1 MKKIA
6 VLGASTYNINVY
18 KKLKE
23 GGFYTIAVDGNP
35 NAEAASY
42 ANKFIHLDYS
52 DIDKLIAVCDEH
64 KIDAIMPIN
73 EWGVMPAAKVSNALG
88 LIGNTEKTAL
98 LSTDKGL
105 MRQTWREKAVNGPD
119 FFVFRTLI
127 ELEKGLSKIGF
138 PCVVKPTFS
147 GGGGRGI
154 SVLKSMQD
162 AEWAYN
168 FALPAV
174 KYGTM
179 ICESFMEGTELTVET
194 ISVNGE
200 VFVLAM
206 SDKEKPE
213 LRTRVAT
220 SLNYPANITVKQR
233 VLVEE
238 TVKKAV
244 LALGIHSG
252 MAHSEVIINGE
263 EVKMVET
270 GARGGGS
277 HIFPL
282 IIEAVSG
289 INTPVVFAQLLT
301 GQKPNLSNIQSNG
314 VVYRFFN
321 PPHGILKEVQGI
333 DQVRSWDGILDV
345 GVIKKKGD
353 EVGNLKNSLE
363 RAGFIVASGEN
374 RMEAQILANKAE
386 AFIKIIIETI

>member
-18 KKLKE
+18 KKLKSE
-23 GGFYTIAVDGNP
+23 GFYTLAIDGNQF
-35 NAEAASY
+35 AEAALF
-42 ANKFIHLDYS
+42 ADKFIHVDYS
-52 DIDKLIAVCDEH
+52 DIDKLIAVCQEH

-73 EWGVMPAAKVSNALG
+73 EWGVMPAAKVVTELG
-88 LIGNTEKTAL
+88 LIGNSEKTAL
-98 LSTDKGL
+98 LATDKGL
-105 MRQTWREKAVNGPD
+105 MRQTWKEHKVAGPD
-119 FFVFRTLI
+119 FIVFKTLE
-127 ELEKGLSKIGF
+127 ELKIGLQKIGF

-154 SVLKSMQD
+154 SVLKSIED
-162 AEWAYN
+162 AEWAFE

-174 KYGTM
+174 KYGTL
-179 ICESFMEGTELTVET
+179 ICEEFIEGTELTVET
-194 ISVNGE
+194 ISVDGE
-200 VFVLAM
+200 VFILAM

-220 SLNYPANITVKQR
+220 SLNYPANISEEQR
-233 VLVEE
+233 IIVEE

-244 LALGIHSG
+244 LALGIISG
-252 MAHSEVIINGE
+252 MAHSEVILNGT

-289 INTPVVFAQLLT
+289 INTPVVFAHLLT
-301 GQKPNLSNIQSNG
+301 GKKPNLSNIQRNG
-314 VVYRFFN
+314 VVYRFLN
-321 PPHGILKEVQGI
+321 PPHGILKEVKGVEE
-333 DQVRSWDGILDV
+333 VRNWSGILDV
-345 GVIKKKGD
+345 GVTKKNGE

-363 RAGFIVASGEN
+363 RAGFVVASGKDRN
-374 RMEAQILANKAE
+374 TAQQLANKAE
-386 AFIKIIIETI
+386 LHIKFDIDPI

>member
-1 MKKIA
+1 MKRIA
-6 VLGASTYNINVY
+6 VLGASTYNINAY

-23 GGFYTIAVDGNP
+23 GRFYTIAIDGNP

-42 ANKFIHLDYS
+42 ADKFIHLDYS
-52 DIDKLIAVCDEH
+52 DVNTLLTVCKEES
-64 KIDAIMPIN
+64 IDAIMPIN
-73 EWGVMPAAKVSNALG
+73 EWGVMPAAKVSHALG
-88 LIGNTEKTAL
+88 LIGNSEKTAL
-98 LSTDKGL
+98 LATDKGL
-105 MRQTWREKAVNGPD
+105 MRQTWKENEINGPD
-119 FFVFRTLI
+119 FFVFKTLN
-127 ELEKGLSKIGF
+127 ELKEGLLKIGF
-138 PCVVKPTFS
+138 PCIVKPTFS

-154 SVLKSMQD
+154 SVLNSMED
-162 AEWAYN
+162 AKWAFD

-179 ICESFMEGTELTVET
+179 ICESFVEGIELTIET
-194 ISVNGE
+194 ISVDGE

-220 SLNYPANITVKQR
+220 SLNYPANITEKQR

-238 TVKKAV
+238 MVKKAV

-252 MAHSEVIINGE
+252 MAHSEVILNGDDI
-263 EVKMVET
+263 KMVET

-301 GQKPNLSNIQSNG
+301 GQKPNLSNIQKKG

-321 PPHGILKEVQGI
+321 PPHGILK
-333 DQVRSWDGILDV
+333 QVEGLEELRSWDGILDV
-345 GVIKKKGD
+345 GVTKKIGE

-363 RAGFIVASGEN
+363 RAGFVVASGVD
-374 RMEAQILANKAE
+374 RKAAQLLANKAE
-386 AFIKIIIETI
+386 AFIKFKVELK

>member
-18 KKLKE
+18 KKLKQ
-23 GGFYTIAVDGNP
+23 GGFYAIAVDGNP

-42 ANKFIHLDYS
+42 ADKFIHIDYS
-52 DIDKLIAVCDEH
+52 DVNTLISFCKEE

-73 EWGVMPAAKVSNALG
+73 EWGVMPAAKASNELG
-88 LIGNTEKTAL
+88 LIGNSEKTAL
-98 LSTDKGL
+98 LATDKGL
-105 MRQTWREKAVNGPD
+105 MRQTWRENGVNGPD
-119 FFVFRTLI
+119 FFVFKTLN
-127 ELEKGLSKIGF
+127 ELKEGLTHIGY
-138 PCVVKPTFS
+138 PCIVKPTFS

-154 SVLKSMQD
+154 SVLKSIED

-174 KYGTM
+174 KYGTL
-179 ICESFMEGTELTVET
+179 ICEAFIEGLELTVET

-220 SLNYPANITVKQR
+220 SINYPAMISENQR
-233 VLVEE
+233 ILVEE
-238 TVKKAV
+238 IVKKAV
-244 LALGIHSG
+244 LALGIRSG
-252 MAHSEVIINGE
+252 MAHSEVILNGE

-301 GQKPNLSNIQSNG
+301 GEKPNLANIQRNG

-321 PPHGILKEVQGI
+321 PPHGILKEVIGLEE
-333 DQVRSWDGILDV
+333 VRKWEGILDV
-345 GVIKKKGD
+345 GITKKKGD

-363 RAGFIVASGEN
+363 RAGFVVAKGEN
-374 RMEAQILANKAE
+374 RNEAQILANKAE
-386 AFIKIIIETI
+386 EFIKFDIELL

>member
-18 KKLKE
+18 KKLKQ

-42 ANKFIHLDYS
+42 ADKFIHIDYS
-52 DIDKLIAVCDEH
+52 DVNTLISICKEE

-73 EWGVMPAAKVSNALG
+73 EWGVMPAAKASNVLG
-88 LIGNTEKTAL
+88 LIGNSEKTAL
-98 LSTDKGL
+98 LATDKGL
-105 MRQTWREKAVNGPD
+105 MRQTWRENGVNGPD
-119 FFVFRTLI
+119 FFVFKTLN
-127 ELEKGLSKIGF
+127 ELKEGLTHIGY

-154 SVLKSMQD
+154 SVLKSIED

-179 ICESFMEGTELTVET
+179 ICESFVEGTELTVET

-220 SLNYPANITVKQR
+220 SINYPAMISENQR
-233 VLVEE
+233 ILVEE
-238 TVKKAV
+238 IVKKAV
-244 LALGIHSG
+244 LALGIRSG
-252 MAHSEVIINGE
+252 MAHSEVILNGE

-301 GQKPNLSNIQSNG
+301 GEKPNLANIQRNG

-321 PPHGILKEVQGI
+321 PPHGILKEVIGLEE
-333 DQVRSWDGILDV
+333 VRKWEGILDV
-345 GVIKKKGD
+345 GITKKKGD

-363 RAGFIVASGEN
+363 RAGFVVAKGEN
-374 RMEAQILANKAE
+374 RNEAQILANKAE
-386 AFIKIIIETI
+386 EFIKFDIELL

>member
-23 GGFYTIAVDGNP
+23 GGFFSIAIDGNP
-35 NAEAASY
+35 SAEAASY
-42 ANKFIHLDYS
+42 ADKFVHIDYS
-52 DIDKLIAVCDEH
+52 DIDSLLKLCKNEAV
-64 KIDAIMPIN
+64 DAIMPIN

-88 LIGNTEKTAL
+88 LIGNSEKTAL
-98 LSTDKGL
+98 LATDKGL
-105 MRQTWREKAVNGPD
+105 MRQTWKENGVNGPD
-119 FFVFRTLI
+119 FFVFKTLK
-127 ELEKGLSKIGF
+127 ELVEGLPSVGF

-154 SVLKSMQD
+154 SVLKSIED
-162 AEWAYN
+162 AEWAYD

-179 ICESFMEGTELTVET
+179 ICESFIEGTELTIET
-194 ISVNGE
+194 ISVDGD

-220 SLNYPANITVKQR
+220 SLNYPANISEKQR
-233 VLVEE
+233 VIVEE

-244 LALGIHSG
+244 LSLGIHSG
-252 MAHSEVIINGE
+252 MAHSEVILNGE

-301 GQKPNLSNIQSNG
+301 GQKPNLSNIQRKG

-321 PPHGILKEVQGI
+321 PPHGILKKVEGLEEVRKWQG
-333 DQVRSWDGILDV
+333 VLDV
-345 GVIKKKGD
+345 GVTKKAGQ

-363 RAGFIVASGEN
+363 RAGFVVASGAN
-374 RMEAQILANKAE
+374 RLEAQQLANKAE
-386 AFIKIIIETI
+386 ECIKFEIDPF

>member
-23 GGFYTIAVDGNP
+23 GGFFTIAIDGNP
-35 NAEAASY
+35 NAEAASF
-42 ANKFIHLDYS
+42 ANKFVHIDYS
-52 DIDKLIAVCDEH
+52 DVSSLLSLCKQEGVDAV
-64 KIDAIMPIN
+64 MPIN
-73 EWGVMPAAKVSNALG
+73 EWGVMPAAKVSTALG

-98 LSTDKGL
+98 LATDKGL
-105 MRQTWREKAVNGPD
+105 MRQTWKENQVNGPD
-119 FFVFRTLI
+119 FFVFKTLL
-127 ELEKGLSKIGF
+127 ELEKGLTTIGF

-154 SVLKSMQD
+154 SVLKSIED
-162 AEWAYN
+162 AEWAYD

-179 ICESFMEGTELTVET
+179 ICESFVEGTELTIET
-194 ISVNGE
+194 ISVDGE

-220 SLNYPANITVKQR
+220 SLNYPANITEKQR
-233 VLVEE
+233 AIVEE

-252 MAHSEVIINGE
+252 MAHSEVILNGE
-263 EVKMVET
+263 DVKMVET

-321 PPHGILKEVQGI
+321 PPHGILKEVQGV
-333 DQVRSWDGILDV
+333 DEVRSWNGVLDV
-345 GVIKKKGD
+345 GVTKKKGD

-363 RAGFIVASGEN
+363 RAGFVVASGVN
-374 RMEAQILANKAE
+374 RLEAQKLANKAE
-386 AFIKIIIETI
+386 ANIKFIVESI